1 MLMLKTVTV
10 LEAISKRRRTARP
23 AAHTGLSKNTIF
35 AATHSAEDALVLLDA
50 TANGLTAEHAAER
63 LDAAGPNTIEAP
75 TKTLARRIADA
86 FVDPFA
92 GILAALALVSLYID
106 VLAVPEPQRD
116 PSTVIVIG
124 IMLLVSGGMK
134 FIQEARSGNAAE
146 ALKDLVSNTCTAL
159 RDGERVEI
167 PFDELVPGDVIRLSA
182 GDMVPADARVITA
195 RDLFVIESALTGESE
210 AVEKTTAITVV
221 ESADGSALPLSACK
235 NIVFTGTSVQ
245 NGTAIALVVATGS
258 DTYLGGIAKMLNG
271 RGEKSAFDRG
281 VSSVSMLLVRL
292 MLVMAPAVFAINAAT
307 KGNVI
312 DALLFATSVA
322 VGITPQM
329 LPVIVTTSL
338 SQGAKDLARRQV
350 IVKELPA
357 IQNLGAMDVLCCDK
371 TDTLTEDRIV
381 LERYLN
387 TDGNED
393 ARVLRHAFLNS
404 FFQTGLKNLI
414 DLAVID
420 RADVT
425 PSTVAPD
432 SMLGQSLRDRYT
444 KVDEVPFDFS
454 RRRLSVVVA
463 DVQGKTQMV
472 TKGAAEEMLEICS
485 FVEVD
490 GVAQPLTEDKLAQIR
505 KQIAGLN
512 AEGLRVIAVAQKT
525 NPRCVGEFGIA
536 DECDMV
542 LMGFLAFLDPP
553 KASAAGAV
561 ATLEAKGVADEV
573 AVIPLDPKK
582 EECATVCEQIGID
595 ASNVLL
601 GSEIDA
607 LDDAELAERAE
618 KTHLFAKLSP
628 LQKARLVRVMRELL
642 GHTVG
647 FMGDGINDAAAM
659 RASDCGISVDSAV
672 DIAKE
677 SADIILLQKDLGVL
691 ERGIIEGRRTYGNL
705 LKYLKTTVSSNFGNV
720 LSVTVASLFLPF
732 LPMSALQLVLLSLVY
747 EIVCIALPWD
757 TVDDAWTARPRA
769 WDAAS
774 IKGFMLELG
783 PVSSLFDIVT
793 FAALFFVVCPAAV
806 GASWSELAAAGDV
819 AGMATFAALFQSGWF
834 VESMWSQTLVIHMLR
849 SPRLPSP
856 RDHAAPALCALT
868 VLGLALV
875 TWLPASPIA
884 DALGLMT
891 LPASFFA
898 LLIGIV
904 TAYIALTQLAKRRY
918 IARHGELL

>member
-10 LEAISKRRRTARP
+10 LEAISKRRRTTRP

-50 TANGLTAEHAAER
+50 TANGLTVEQATER
-63 LDAAGPNTIEAP
+63 LNAVGPNTIEAT
-75 TKTLARRIADA
+75 TKKLARRIADA
-86 FVDPFA
+86 FIDPFA

-159 RDGERVEI
+159 RDGKRIEI

-182 GDMVPADARVITA
+182 GDMVPADARIITA

-210 AVEKTTAITVV
+210 AVEKTTVV
-221 ESADGSALPLSACK
+221 EGADGSALPLSACK

-245 NGTAIALVVATGS
+245 NGAAMALVVATGS

-292 MLVMAPAVFAINAAT
+292 MLVMAPAVFAINATT

-371 TDTLTEDRIV
+371 TGTLTEDRIV
-381 LERYLN
+381 LERYLS

-425 PSTVAPD
+425 PSTVMPD

-463 DVQGKTQMV
+463 DAQGKTQMV
-472 TKGAAEEMLEICS
+472 TKGAAEEMIEICS

-490 GVAQPLTEDKLAQIR
+490 GVAQPLAKDKLAQIR
-505 KQIAGLN
+505 KQVAGLN

-561 ATLEAKGVADEV
+561 ATLEAKGVAVKVLTGDNDRV
-573 AVIPLDPKK
+573 A
-582 EECATVCEQIGID
+582 ATVCEQIGID

-618 KTHLFAKLSP
+618 KTNLFAKLSP
-628 LQKARLVRVMRELL
+628 LQKARLVRVMREML

-757 TVDDAWTARPRA
+757 TVDDTWTARPRA

-806 GASWSELAAAGDV
+806 GASWSELAAASDV
-819 AGMATFAALFQSGWF
+819 SGMAIFAAIFQSGWF
-834 VESMWSQTLVIHMLR
+834 VESMWSQTLVVHMLR
-849 SPRLPSP
+849 SPHLPSP
-856 RDHAAPALCALT
+856 RDHAAPALCVLT

-898 LLIGIV
+898 LLVGIV

>member
-1 MLMLKTVTV
+1 MLMLKTATV
-10 LEAISKRRRTARP
+10 LEAISKRRHTARP
-23 AAHTGLSKNTIF
+23 AAHAGLSKNTIF

-50 TANGLTAEHAAER
+50 TANGLTAEQATER
-63 LDAAGPNTIEAP
+63 LDTSGPNTIEAP

-86 FVDPFA
+86 FIDPFA
-92 GILAALALVSLYID
+92 GILAALALISLYID

-116 PSTVIVIG
+116 PSAVIVIG

-159 RDGERVEI
+159 RDGERIKI

-210 AVEKTTAITVV
+210 AVEKTAAVTVV
-221 ESADGSALPLSACK
+221 ESADGSALPLSACR

-245 NGTAIALVVATGS
+245 NGTAMALVVATGS
-258 DTYLGGIAKMLNG
+258 DTYLGGIAKMLSG

-357 IQNLGAMDVLCCDK
+357 IQNLGAMDILCCDK
-371 TDTLTEDRIV
+371 TGTLTEDRIV

-454 RRRLSVVVA
+454 RRRLSVVVSDA
-463 DVQGKTQMV
+463 QGKTQMV

-485 FVEVD
+485 FVEVN
-490 GVAQPLTEDKLAQIR
+490 GIARPLAEDKLAQIR
-505 KQIAGLN
+505 KQIANLN

-525 NPRCVGEFGIA
+525 DPRCVGEFGIA

-561 ATLEAKGVADEV
+561 ATLEAKGVAVKVLTGDNDRV
-573 AVIPLDPKK
+573 A
-582 EECATVCEQIGID
+582 ATVCKQIGID

-607 LDDAELAERAE
+607 LDDAELAKRAE

-628 LQKARLVRVMRELL
+628 LQKARLVRVMREML

-672 DIAKE
+672 
-677 SADIILLQKDLGVL
+677 DIILLQKDLGVL

-806 GASWSELAAAGDV
+806 DSSWPELAAAGDV

-834 VESMWSQTLVIHMLR
+834 VESMWSQTLVVHMLR
-849 SPRLPSP
+849 SPHLPSP
-856 RDHAAPALCALT
+856 RDHAAPALCVLT

-884 DALGLMT
+884 DALGLMA
-891 LPASFFA
+891 LPASFFG

-904 TAYIALTQLAKRRY
+904 TAYIALTQLAKCRY

>member
-1 MLMLKTVTV
+1 MLMLKTATV

-23 AAHTGLSKNTIF
+23 AAHTGLAKNTIF
-35 AATHSAEDALVLLDA
+35 AATHSADDALVLLDA
-50 TANGLTAEHAAER
+50 TADGLTAEHAAER

-86 FVDPFA
+86 FIDPFA

-116 PSTVIVIG
+116 PSTVIVIC

-134 FIQEARSGNAAE
+134 FIQEARGGNAAE
-146 ALKDLVSNTCTAL
+146 ALKDLVSNTCCAL
-159 RDGERVEI
+159 RGGERLEI

-182 GDMVPADARVITA
+182 GDMVPADARIITA

-210 AVEKTTAITVV
+210 AVEKTAATTIV
-221 ESADGSALPLSACK
+221 EGADSSALPLSACK

-245 NGTAIALVVATGS
+245 NGTAMALVVATGS

-371 TDTLTEDRIV
+371 TGTLTEDRIV

-432 SMLGQSLRDRYT
+432 SMLGQSLRDRYA

-463 DVQGKTQMV
+463 DAQGKTQMV

-485 FVEVD
+485 FVEAD
-490 GVAQPLTEDKLAQIR
+490 GIAQPLTDEKLAQIR
-505 KQIAGLN
+505 KQVAGLN

-525 NPRCVGEFGIA
+525 DPRCVGEFGIA

-561 ATLEAKGVADEV
+561 ATLEAKGVAVKVLTGDNDRV
-573 AVIPLDPKK
+573 A
-582 EECATVCEQIGID
+582 ATVCEQIGID

-618 KTHLFAKLSP
+618 NTHLFAKLSP

-720 LSVTVASLFLPF
+720 LSVTAASLFLPF

-757 TVDDAWTARPRA
+757 TVDNAWTARPRA

-856 RDHAAPALCALT
+856 RDHAAPALCVLT

-884 DALGLMT
+884 DALGLMP
-891 LPASFFA
+891 LPTSFFA

-904 TAYIALTQLAKRRY
+904 GSYIALTQLAKRRY

>member
-1 MLMLKTVTV
+1 
-10 LEAISKRRRTARP
+10 
-23 AAHTGLSKNTIF
+23 
-35 AATHSAEDALVLLDA
+35 
-50 TANGLTAEHAAER
+50 
-63 LDAAGPNTIEAP
+63 
-75 TKTLARRIADA
+75 
-86 FVDPFA
+86 
-92 GILAALALVSLYID
+92 
-106 VLAVPEPQRD
+106 
-116 PSTVIVIG
+116 
-124 IMLLVSGGMK
+124 
-134 FIQEARSGNAAE
+134 
-146 ALKDLVSNTCTAL
+146 
-159 RDGERVEI
+159 
-167 PFDELVPGDVIRLSA
+167 
-182 GDMVPADARVITA
+182 
-195 RDLFVIESALTGESE
+195 
-210 AVEKTTAITVV
+210 
-221 ESADGSALPLSACK
+221 
-235 NIVFTGTSVQ
+235 
-245 NGTAIALVVATGS
+245 
-258 DTYLGGIAKMLNG
+258 
-271 RGEKSAFDRG
+271 
-281 VSSVSMLLVRL
+281 
-292 MLVMAPAVFAINAAT
+292 
-307 KGNVI
+307 
-312 DALLFATSVA
+312 
-322 VGITPQM
+322 
-329 LPVIVTTSL
+329 
-338 SQGAKDLARRQV
+338 
-350 IVKELPA
+350 
-357 IQNLGAMDVLCCDK
+357 
-371 TDTLTEDRIV
+371 
-381 LERYLN
+381 
-387 TDGNED
+387 
-393 ARVLRHAFLNS
+393 
-404 FFQTGLKNLI
+404 
-414 DLAVID
+414 
-420 RADVT
+420 
-425 PSTVAPD
+425 
-432 SMLGQSLRDRYT
+432 MLGQSLRDRYT

-505 KQIAGLN
+505 KQVAGLN

-525 NPRCVGEFGIA
+525 DPRCVGEFGIA

-553 KASAAGAV
+553 KTSAAGAV
-561 ATLEAKGVADEV
+561 ATLEAKGVAVKVLTGDNDRV
-573 AVIPLDPKK
+573 A
-582 EECATVCEQIGID
+582 ATVCEQIGID

-806 GASWSELAAAGDV
+806 GASWSELAAAGNV
-819 AGMATFAALFQSGWF
+819 TGMAAFAALFQSGWF

>member
-23 AAHTGLSKNTIF
+23 AAHTGLSKNTI
-35 AATHSAEDALVLLDA
+35 
-50 TANGLTAEHAAER
+50 
-63 LDAAGPNTIEAP
+63 
-75 TKTLARRIADA
+75 LARRIADA
-86 FVDPFA
+86 FIDPFA

-124 IMLLVSGGMK
+124 TMLLVSGGMK

-159 RDGERVEI
+159 RDGERIEI

-182 GDMVPADARVITA
+182 GDMVPADARIITA

-210 AVEKTTAITVV
+210 AVEKTTAVTVV
-221 ESADGSALPLSACK
+221 EGADGSALPLSACK

-245 NGTAIALVVATGS
+245 NGAAMALVVATGS

-371 TDTLTEDRIV
+371 TGTLTEDRIV

-463 DVQGKTQMV
+463 DAQGKTQMV

-485 FVEVD
+485 FVEID
-490 GVAQPLTEDKLAQIR
+490 GIAQPLTDEKLAQIR

-561 ATLEAKGVADEV
+561 ATLEAKGVAVKVLTGDNDRV
-573 AVIPLDPKK
+573 A
-582 EECATVCEQIGID
+582 ATVCEQIGID

-607 LDDAELAERAE
+607 LDDAELAKRAE

-628 LQKARLVRVMRELL
+628 LQKARLVRVMREML

-659 RASDCGISVDSAV
+659 RASDCSVDSAV

-691 ERGIIEGRRTYGNL
+691 ERGTIEGRRTYGNL

-806 GASWSELAAAGDV
+806 DASWSELAAAGDV

-834 VESMWSQTLVIHMLR
+834 VESMWSQTLVVHMLR
-849 SPRLPSP
+849 SPNLPSP
-856 RDHAAPALCALT
+856 RDHAAPALCVLT

-884 DALGLMT
+884 DALGLMP
-891 LPASFFA
+891 LPTSFFG

-918 IARHGELL
+918 IARHSELL

>member
-50 TANGLTAEHAAER
+50 TANGLTVEQATER
-63 LDAAGPNTIEAP
+63 LNAVGPNTIEAT

-86 FVDPFA
+86 FIDPFA

-124 IMLLVSGGMK
+124 TMLLVSGGMK

-159 RDGERVEI
+159 RDGERIEI
-167 PFDELVPGDVIRLSA
+167 PFDELVPGDAIRLSA
-182 GDMVPADARVITA
+182 GDMVPADARIITA

-210 AVEKTTAITVV
+210 AVEKTTAVTVV
-221 ESADGSALPLSACK
+221 EGADGSALPLSACK

-245 NGTAIALVVATGS
+245 NGAAMALVVATGS

-371 TDTLTEDRIV
+371 TGTLTEDRIV
-381 LERYLN
+381 LERYLS

-463 DVQGKTQMV
+463 DAQGKTQMV

-485 FVEVD
+485 FVEIV
-490 GVAQPLTEDKLAQIR
+490 GIAQPLTDEKLAQIR
-505 KQIAGLN
+505 KQIVGLN

-561 ATLEAKGVADEV
+561 ATLEAKGVAVKVLTGDNDRV
-573 AVIPLDPKK
+573 A
-582 EECATVCEQIGID
+582 ATVCEQIGID

-628 LQKARLVRVMRELL
+628 LQKARLVRVMREML

-806 GASWSELAAAGDV
+806 DASWSELAAADDV

-834 VESMWSQTLVIHMLR
+834 VESMWSQTLVVHMLR
-849 SPRLPSP
+849 SPHLPSP
-856 RDHAAPALCALT
+856 RDHAAPALCVLT

-884 DALGLMT
+884 DALGLMP
-891 LPASFFA
+891 LPTSFFG

>member
-1 MLMLKTVTV
+1 
-10 LEAISKRRRTARP
+10 
-23 AAHTGLSKNTIF
+23 
-35 AATHSAEDALVLLDA
+35 
-50 TANGLTAEHAAER
+50 
-63 LDAAGPNTIEAP
+63 
-75 TKTLARRIADA
+75 
-86 FVDPFA
+86 
-92 GILAALALVSLYID
+92 
-106 VLAVPEPQRD
+106 
-116 PSTVIVIG
+116 
-124 IMLLVSGGMK
+124 
-134 FIQEARSGNAAE
+134 
-146 ALKDLVSNTCTAL
+146 
-159 RDGERVEI
+159 
-167 PFDELVPGDVIRLSA
+167 
-182 GDMVPADARVITA
+182 
-195 RDLFVIESALTGESE
+195 
-210 AVEKTTAITVV
+210 
-221 ESADGSALPLSACK
+221 
-235 NIVFTGTSVQ
+235 
-245 NGTAIALVVATGS
+245 
-258 DTYLGGIAKMLNG
+258 
-271 RGEKSAFDRG
+271 
-281 VSSVSMLLVRL
+281 

-371 TDTLTEDRIV
+371 TGTLTEDRIV

-425 PSTVAPD
+425 PSAVAPD
-432 SMLGQSLRDRYT
+432 SMLGQSYT

-463 DVQGKTQMV
+463 DSQGKTQMV

-485 FVEVD
+485 HVEVD
-490 GVAQPLTEDKLAQIR
+490 GTAQPLTDEKLAQIR
-505 KQIAGLN
+505 KQVAGLN

-525 NPRCVGEFGIA
+525 SPRTVGEFGIA
-536 DECDMV
+536 DEYDMV

-561 ATLEAKGVADEV
+561 ATLEAKGVAVKVLTGDNDRV
-573 AVIPLDPKK
+573 A
-582 EECATVCEQIGID
+582 ATVCEQIGID

-607 LDDAELAERAE
+607 LDDAELAEHAK

-757 TVDDAWTARPRA
+757 TVDDAWTACPRA

-806 GASWSELAAAGDV
+806 GASWAELAAAGNV
-819 AGMATFAALFQSGWF
+819 AGMATFAAIFQSGWF

-849 SPRLPSP
+849 SPRLPSS
-856 RDHAAPALCALT
+856 RDHAAPALCVLT

-891 LPASFFA
+891 LPAIFFA

-904 TAYIALTQLAKRRY
+904 AAYIALTQLAKRRY

>member
-1 MLMLKTVTV
+1 MLMLKTATV
-10 LEAISKRRRTARP
+10 LEAISKRRHTARP
-23 AAHTGLSKNTIF
+23 AAHAGLSKNTIF

-50 TANGLTAEHAAER
+50 TANGLTAEQATER
-63 LDAAGPNTIEAP
+63 LDTSGPNTIEAP
-75 TKTLARRIADA
+75 TKTPARRIADA
-86 FVDPFA
+86 FIDPFA
-92 GILAALALVSLYID
+92 GILAALALISLYID

-116 PSTVIVIG
+116 PSAVIVIG

-159 RDGERVEI
+159 RDGERIKI

-182 GDMVPADARVITA
+182 GNMVPADARVITA
-195 RDLFVIESALTGESE
+195 RDLFVIESAFTGESE
-210 AVEKTTAITVV
+210 AVEKTAAVTVV
-221 ESADGSALPLSACK
+221 ESADGSALPLSACR

-245 NGTAIALVVATGS
+245 NGTAMALVVATGS
-258 DTYLGGIAKMLNG
+258 DTYLGGIAKMLSG

-357 IQNLGAMDVLCCDK
+357 IQNLGAMDILCCDK
-371 TDTLTEDRIV
+371 TGTLTEDRIV

-454 RRRLSVVVA
+454 RRRLSVVVSDA
-463 DVQGKTQMV
+463 QGKTQMV

-485 FVEVD
+485 FVEVN
-490 GVAQPLTEDKLAQIR
+490 GIARPLAEDKLAQIR
-505 KQIAGLN
+505 KQIANLN

-525 NPRCVGEFGIA
+525 DPRCVGEFGIA

-561 ATLEAKGVADEV
+561 ATLEAKGVAVKVLTGDNDRV
-573 AVIPLDPKK
+573 A
-582 EECATVCEQIGID
+582 ATVCKQIGID

-607 LDDAELAERAE
+607 LDDTELAER
-618 KTHLFAKLSP
+618 THLFAKLSP
-628 LQKARLVRVMRELL
+628 LQKARLVRVMREMLD
-642 GHTVG
+642 HTVG

-757 TVDDAWTARPRA
+757 TVDDVWTARPRA

-806 GASWSELAAAGDV
+806 GASWAELAATSNV

-834 VESMWSQTLVIHMLR
+834 VESMWSQTPVIHMLR

-875 TWLPASPIA
+875 TRLPASPIA

>member
-1 MLMLKTVTV
+1 MLMLKTATV
-10 LEAISKRRRTARP
+10 LEVISKRRRTARP

-50 TANGLTAEHAAER
+50 TADGLTAEHAAER

-86 FVDPFA
+86 FIDPFA

-124 IMLLVSGGMK
+124 IMLLVSGSMK

-146 ALKDLVSNTCTAL
+146 ALKDLVSNTCCAL
-159 RDGERVEI
+159 RDGERIEI
-167 PFDELVPGDVIRLSA
+167 PFDDLVPGDVIRLSA
-182 GDMVPADARVITA
+182 GDMVPADARIITA

-210 AVEKTTAITVV
+210 AVEKTAAAAGAG
-221 ESADGSALPLSACK
+221 SSALPLSACK
-235 NIVFTGTSVQ
+235 SIVFTGTSVQ

-292 MLVMAPAVFAINAAT
+292 MLVMAPVVFAVNAAT
-307 KGNVI
+307 KGSVI

-371 TDTLTEDRIV
+371 TGTLTEDRIV

-432 SMLGQSLRDRYT
+432 STLGQSLRDRYT

-463 DVQGKTQMV
+463 DAQGKTQMV

-490 GVAQPLTEDKLAQIR
+490 CVAQPLSENKLAQIR
-505 KQIAGLN
+505 KQVAELN

-561 ATLEAKGVADEV
+561 ATLEAKGVAVKVLTGDNDRV
-573 AVIPLDPKK
+573 A
-582 EECATVCEQIGID
+582 ATVCEQIGID

-769 WDAAS
+769 WDATS
-774 IKGFMLELG
+774 IRGFMLELG
-783 PVSSLFDIVT
+783 PVSSLFDIAT
-793 FAALFFVVCPAAV
+793 FVVLFFVVCPATV
-806 GASWSELAAAGDV
+806 GASWAELAAAGNV
-819 AGMATFAALFQSGWF
+819 AGMAAFAALFQSGWF

-884 DALGLMT
+884 DALGLMP
-891 LPASFFA
+891 LPPSFFA

-904 TAYIALTQLAKRRY
+904 TAYIALTQLAKRRH

>member
-1 MLMLKTVTV
+1 MLMLKTATV

-23 AAHTGLSKNTIF
+23 AARTGLSKNTIF

-50 TANGLTAEHAAER
+50 TANGLTAEQATER
-63 LDAAGPNTIEAP
+63 LDTSGPNTIEAP

-86 FVDPFA
+86 FIDPFA
-92 GILAALALVSLYID
+92 GILAALALISLYID

-116 PSTVIVIG
+116 PSAVIVIG

-159 RDGERVEI
+159 RDGERIEI

-210 AVEKTTAITVV
+210 AVEKTATVTVV
-221 ESADGSALPLSACK
+221 ESADGSALPLSACR

-245 NGTAIALVVATGS
+245 NGTAMALVVATGS
-258 DTYLGGIAKMLNG
+258 DTYLGGIAKMLSG

-371 TDTLTEDRIV
+371 TGTLTEDRIV

-444 KVDEVPFDFS
+444 EVDEVPFDFS
-454 RRRLSVVVA
+454 RRRLSVVVSDA
-463 DVQGKTQMV
+463 QGKTQMV

-485 FVEVD
+485 FVEVN
-490 GVAQPLTEDKLAQIR
+490 GIARPLAEDKLAQIR
-505 KQIAGLN
+505 KQVANLN

-525 NPRCVGEFGIA
+525 DPRCVGEFGIA

-561 ATLEAKGVADEV
+561 ATLEAKGVAVKVLTGDNDRV
-573 AVIPLDPKK
+573 A
-582 EECATVCEQIGID
+582 ATVCEQIGID

-607 LDDAELAERAE
+607 LDDTELAERAE

-659 RASDCGISVDSAV
+659 RAGDCGISVDSAV

-806 GASWSELAAAGDV
+806 DASWSELAAAGDV

-834 VESMWSQTLVIHMLR
+834 VESMWSQTLVVHMLR
-849 SPRLPSP
+849 SPHLPSP
-856 RDHAAPALCALT
+856 RDHAAPALCVLT

-891 LPASFFA
+891 LPASFFG

>member
-1 MLMLKTVTV
+1 MLMLKTAMV
-10 LEAISKRRRTARP
+10 LEVISKRRRTARP
-23 AAHTGLSKNTIF
+23 AVHAGLAKNTIF
-35 AATHSAEDALVLLDA
+35 AATHSAEDSLLLLDA
-50 TANGLTAEHAAER
+50 TADGLTAGQAAER

-86 FVDPFA
+86 FIDPFA

-159 RDGERVEI
+159 RDGERIEI

-182 GDMVPADARVITA
+182 GDMVPADARIITA

-210 AVEKTTAITVV
+210 AVEKTAVATVV
-221 ESADGSALPLSACK
+221 EGADSSTLPLSACK

-245 NGTAIALVVATGS
+245 NGTAMALVVATGS

-312 DALLFATSVA
+312 
-322 VGITPQM
+322 
-329 LPVIVTTSL
+329 VTTSL

-371 TDTLTEDRIV
+371 TGTLTEDRIV

-387 TDGNED
+387 TDGDED
-393 ARVLRHAFLNS
+393 ARALRHAFLNS

-432 SMLGQSLRDRYT
+432 SMLGQSLRDRHT

-463 DVQGKTQMV
+463 DAQGKTQMV

-485 FVEVD
+485 YVEVD
-490 GVAQPLTEDKLAQIR
+490 GTAQPLTDEKLAQIR
-505 KQIAGLN
+505 KQVADLN

-525 NPRCVGEFGIA
+525 NPRTVGEFDIA

-561 ATLEAKGVADEV
+561 ATLEAKGVAVKVLTGDNDRV
-573 AVIPLDPKK
+573 A
-582 EECATVCEQIGID
+582 ATVCEQIGID

-618 KTHLFAKLSP
+618 QTHLFAKLSP
-628 LQKARLVRVMRELL
+628 LQKARLVHVMREVL
-642 GHTVG
+642 GHTVV

-793 FAALFFVVCPAAV
+793 FAALFFAVCPAAV
-806 GASWSELAAAGDV
+806 GASWPELAAAGNV
-819 AGMATFAALFQSGWF
+819 AGMATFAAIFQSGWF

-884 DALGLMT
+884 DALGLMP
-891 LPASFFA
+891 LPPSFFA

-904 TAYIALTQLAKRRY
+904 AAYIALTQLTKRRF

>member
-1 MLMLKTVTV
+1 MLMLKTATV

-23 AAHTGLSKNTIF
+23 AARTGLSKNTIF

-50 TANGLTAEHAAER
+50 TANGLTAEQATER

-86 FVDPFA
+86 FIDPFA

-116 PSTVIVIG
+116 PSTVIVIS

-159 RDGERVEI
+159 RNDERVEI
-167 PFDELVPGDVIRLSA
+167 PFDELVPGDAIRLSA
-182 GDMVPADARVITA
+182 GDMVPADARIITA

-210 AVEKTTAITVV
+210 AVEKTAAITVV
-221 ESADGSALPLSACK
+221 EGADGSALPLAVCK

-245 NGTAIALVVATGS
+245 NGTAVALVVATGS

-338 SQGAKDLARRQV
+338 SQGAKDLVRRQV

-371 TDTLTEDRIV
+371 TGTLTEDRIV

-420 RADVT
+420 RADMT
-425 PSTVAPD
+425 PSVVVPD

-463 DVQGKTQMV
+463 DAQGKTQMV

-485 FVEVD
+485 HVEVN
-490 GVAQPLTEDKLAQIR
+490 GTAQPLTDEKLAQIR
-505 KQIAGLN
+505 KQVAGLN
-512 AEGLRVIAVAQKT
+512 VEGLRVIAVAQKT
-525 NPRCVGEFGIA
+525 NPRTVGEFGIA

-561 ATLEAKGVADEV
+561 ATLEAKGVAVKVLTGDNDRV
-573 AVIPLDPKK
+573 A
-582 EECATVCEQIGID
+582 ATVCEQIGID

-642 GHTVG
+642 GHTAG

-793 FAALFFVVCPAAV
+793 FAALFFAVCPAAV
-806 GASWSELAAAGDV
+806 GASWSELSGTGNV

-856 RDHAAPALCALT
+856 RDHAALALCALT

-918 IARHGELL
+918 IARHDELL

>member
-50 TANGLTAEHAAER
+50 TANGLTVEQATER
-63 LDAAGPNTIEAP
+63 LNAVGPNAIEAT

-86 FVDPFA
+86 FIDPFA

-124 IMLLVSGGMK
+124 TMLLVSGGMK

-159 RDGERVEI
+159 RDGERIEI

-182 GDMVPADARVITA
+182 GDMVPADARIITA

-210 AVEKTTAITVV
+210 AVEKTTAVTVV
-221 ESADGSALPLSACK
+221 EGADGSALPLSACK

-245 NGTAIALVVATGS
+245 NGAAMALVVATGS

-371 TDTLTEDRIV
+371 TGTLTEDRIV

-393 ARVLRHAFLNS
+393 ARVLRHALNS

-463 DVQGKTQMV
+463 DAQGKTQMV

-485 FVEVD
+485 FVEID
-490 GVAQPLTEDKLAQIR
+490 GIAQPLTDEKLAQIR

-561 ATLEAKGVADEV
+561 ATLEAKGVAVKVLTGDNDRV
-573 AVIPLDPKK
+573 A
-582 EECATVCEQIGID
+582 ATVCEQIGID

-628 LQKARLVRVMRELL
+628 LQKARLVRVMREML

-806 GASWSELAAAGDV
+806 DASWSELAAAGDV

-834 VESMWSQTLVIHMLR
+834 VESMWSQTLVVHMLR
-849 SPRLPSP
+849 SPHLPSP
-856 RDHAAPALCALT
+856 RDHAAPALCVLT

-884 DALGLMT
+884 DALGLMP
-891 LPASFFA
+891 LPTSFFG

>member
-1 MLMLKTVTV
+1 
-10 LEAISKRRRTARP
+10 
-23 AAHTGLSKNTIF
+23 
-35 AATHSAEDALVLLDA
+35 
-50 TANGLTAEHAAER
+50 
-63 LDAAGPNTIEAP
+63 
-75 TKTLARRIADA
+75 
-86 FVDPFA
+86 
-92 GILAALALVSLYID
+92 
-106 VLAVPEPQRD
+106 
-116 PSTVIVIG
+116 
-124 IMLLVSGGMK
+124 
-134 FIQEARSGNAAE
+134 
-146 ALKDLVSNTCTAL
+146 
-159 RDGERVEI
+159 
-167 PFDELVPGDVIRLSA
+167 
-182 GDMVPADARVITA
+182 
-195 RDLFVIESALTGESE
+195 
-210 AVEKTTAITVV
+210 
-221 ESADGSALPLSACK
+221 
-235 NIVFTGTSVQ
+235 
-245 NGTAIALVVATGS
+245 
-258 DTYLGGIAKMLNG
+258 
-271 RGEKSAFDRG
+271 
-281 VSSVSMLLVRL
+281 MLLVRL

-371 TDTLTEDRIV
+371 TGTLTEDRIV

-463 DVQGKTQMV
+463 DAQGKTQMV

-485 FVEVD
+485 FVEID
-490 GVAQPLTEDKLAQIR
+490 GIAQPLTDEKLAQIR

-561 ATLEAKGVADEV
+561 ATLEAKGVAVKVLTGDNDRV
-573 AVIPLDPKK
+573 A
-582 EECATVCEQIGID
+582 ATVCEQIGID

-607 LDDAELAERAE
+607 LDDAELAKRAE

-628 LQKARLVRVMRELL
+628 LQKARLVRVMREML

-806 GASWSELAAAGDV
+806 DASWSELARRGRRRGYGD
-819 AGMATFAALFQSGWF
+819 LC
-834 VESMWSQTLVIHMLR
+834 
-849 SPRLPSP
+849 
-856 RDHAAPALCALT
+856 CALPER
-868 VLGLALV
+868 LV
-875 TWLPASPIA
+875 CRVHVVADTRGPHVALPASA
-884 DALGLMT
+884 E
-891 LPASFFA
+891 PARPRRA
-898 LLIGIV
+898 RIV
-904 TAYIALTQLAKRRY
+904 RSYRAGPG
-918 IARHGELL
+918 ARHLAAGKPHRRCARPHAAAHELFWAAHWHRYRLYRAHPAGKVPLHCPPRRAAVASRRKTPCQLPLPLPQLPTPLPLPLPPPQSIPPAVAVK

>member
-1 MLMLKTVTV
+1 MLMLKTATV
-10 LEAISKRRRTARP
+10 LEVISKRRRTARP
-23 AAHTGLSKNTIF
+23 AAHTGLTKNTIF
-35 AATHSAEDALVLLDA
+35 AATHSAEDTLVLLDA
-50 TANGLTAEHAAER
+50 TADGLTAEHAADR

-124 IMLLVSGGMK
+124 IMLVVSGGMK

-146 ALKDLVSNTCTAL
+146 ALKDLVSNTCTAV
-159 RDGERVEI
+159 RDGERIEI
-167 PFDELVPGDVIRLSA
+167 PFDELVPGDMIRLSA
-182 GDMVPADARVITA
+182 GDMVPADARIITA

-210 AVEKTTAITVV
+210 AVEKTAAAVDGAT
-221 ESADGSALPLSACK
+221 DGSVLPLCACK

-245 NGTAIALVVATGS
+245 NGTAMALIVATGS

-350 IVKELPA
+350 IVKDLPA

-371 TDTLTEDRIV
+371 TGTLTEDRIV

-387 TDGNED
+387 TNGNED

-425 PSTVAPD
+425 PSTIAPD

-463 DVQGKTQMV
+463 DAQGKTQMV

-485 FVEVD
+485 FVEVN
-490 GVAQPLTEDKLAQIR
+490 GIAQPLTDEKLAQIR
-505 KQIAGLN
+505 KQVAGLN

-561 ATLEAKGVADEV
+561 ATLESKGVAVKVLTGDNDRV
-573 AVIPLDPKK
+573 A
-582 EECATVCEQIGID
+582 ATVCEQIGID

-757 TVDDAWTARPRA
+757 TVDDAWTACPRA

-783 PVSSLFDIVT
+783 PVSSLFDIAT

-806 GASWSELAAAGDV
+806 GTSWAELAAAGNV

-856 RDHAAPALCALT
+856 RDHAAPALCVLT

-884 DALGLMT
+884 DALGLMP
-891 LPASFFA
+891 LPPSFFA

-904 TAYIALTQLAKRRY
+904 AAYIALTQLAKRRY

>member
-50 TANGLTAEHAAER
+50 TANGLTVEQATER
-63 LDAAGPNTIEAP
+63 LNAVGPNAIEAT

-86 FVDPFA
+86 FIDPFA

-124 IMLLVSGGMK
+124 TMLLVSGGMK

-159 RDGERVEI
+159 RDGERIEI

-182 GDMVPADARVITA
+182 GDMVPADARIITA

-210 AVEKTTAITVV
+210 AVEKTTAVTVV
-221 ESADGSALPLSACK
+221 EGADGSALPLSACK

-245 NGTAIALVVATGS
+245 NGAAMALVVVTGS

-371 TDTLTEDRIV
+371 TGTLTEDRIV

-463 DVQGKTQMV
+463 DAQGKTQMV

-485 FVEVD
+485 FVEID
-490 GVAQPLTEDKLAQIR
+490 GIAQPLTDEKLAQIR

-553 KASAAGAV
+553 KANAAGAV
-561 ATLEAKGVADEV
+561 ATLEAKGVAVKVLTGDNDRV
-573 AVIPLDPKK
+573 A
-582 EECATVCEQIGID
+582 ATVCEQIGID

-628 LQKARLVRVMRELL
+628 LQKARLVRVMREML

-806 GASWSELAAAGDV
+806 DAS
-819 AGMATFAALFQSGWF
+819 
-834 VESMWSQTLVIHMLR
+834 
-849 SPRLPSP
+849 
-856 RDHAAPALCALT
+856 
-868 VLGLALV
+868 
-875 TWLPASPIA
+875 
-884 DALGLMT
+884 
-891 LPASFFA
+891 
-898 LLIGIV
+898 
-904 TAYIALTQLAKRRY
+904 
-918 IARHGELL
+918 

>member
-50 TANGLTAEHAAER
+50 TANGLTVEQATER
-63 LDAAGPNTIEAP
+63 LNAVGPNTIEAT

-86 FVDPFA
+86 FIDPFA

-124 IMLLVSGGMK
+124 TMLLVSGGMK

-159 RDGERVEI
+159 RDGERIEI

-182 GDMVPADARVITA
+182 GDMVPADARIITA

-210 AVEKTTAITVV
+210 AVEKTTAVTVV
-221 ESADGSALPLSACK
+221 EGADGSALPLSACK

-245 NGTAIALVVATGS
+245 NGAAMALVVATGS

-338 SQGAKDLARRQV
+338 SQGAKDLTRRQV

-371 TDTLTEDRIV
+371 TGTLTEDRIV

-463 DVQGKTQMV
+463 DAQGKTQMV

-485 FVEVD
+485 FVEID
-490 GVAQPLTEDKLAQIR
+490 GIAQPLTDEKLAQIR

-553 KASAAGAV
+553 KASAAGV
-561 ATLEAKGVADEV
+561 A
-573 AVIPLDPKK
+573 
-582 EECATVCEQIGID
+582 ATVCEQIGID
-595 ASNVLL
+595 ASSVLL

-628 LQKARLVRVMRELL
+628 LQKARLVRVMREML

-793 FAALFFVVCPAAV
+793 FAALFFVVCPATV
-806 GASWSELAAAGDV
+806 GASWSELAGTGNV
-819 AGMATFAALFQSGWF
+819 AGIATFAALFQSGWF

-891 LPASFFA
+891 LPTSFFA

-904 TAYIALTQLAKRRY
+904 TAYIALAQLAKRRY

>member
-1 MLMLKTVTV
+1 M
-10 LEAISKRRRTARP
+10 
-23 AAHTGLSKNTIF
+23 
-35 AATHSAEDALVLLDA
+35 
-50 TANGLTAEHAAER
+50 
-63 LDAAGPNTIEAP
+63 
-75 TKTLARRIADA
+75 
-86 FVDPFA
+86 
-92 GILAALALVSLYID
+92 
-106 VLAVPEPQRD
+106 
-116 PSTVIVIG
+116 
-124 IMLLVSGGMK
+124 
-134 FIQEARSGNAAE
+134 
-146 ALKDLVSNTCTAL
+146 
-159 RDGERVEI
+159 
-167 PFDELVPGDVIRLSA
+167 
-182 GDMVPADARVITA
+182 
-195 RDLFVIESALTGESE
+195 
-210 AVEKTTAITVV
+210 
-221 ESADGSALPLSACK
+221 
-235 NIVFTGTSVQ
+235 
-245 NGTAIALVVATGS
+245 
-258 DTYLGGIAKMLNG
+258 
-271 RGEKSAFDRG
+271 
-281 VSSVSMLLVRL
+281 
-292 MLVMAPAVFAINAAT
+292 
-307 KGNVI
+307 
-312 DALLFATSVA
+312 
-322 VGITPQM
+322 
-329 LPVIVTTSL
+329 
-338 SQGAKDLARRQV
+338 
-350 IVKELPA
+350 
-357 IQNLGAMDVLCCDK
+357 
-371 TDTLTEDRIV
+371 
-381 LERYLN
+381 
-387 TDGNED
+387 
-393 ARVLRHAFLNS
+393 
-404 FFQTGLKNLI
+404 
-414 DLAVID
+414 
-420 RADVT
+420 
-425 PSTVAPD
+425 
-432 SMLGQSLRDRYT
+432 
-444 KVDEVPFDFS
+444 
-454 RRRLSVVVA
+454 
-463 DVQGKTQMV
+463 
-472 TKGAAEEMLEICS
+472 
-485 FVEVD
+485 
-490 GVAQPLTEDKLAQIR
+490 
-505 KQIAGLN
+505 
-512 AEGLRVIAVAQKT
+512 AQKT

-561 ATLEAKGVADEV
+561 ATLEAKGVAVKVLTGDNDRV
-573 AVIPLDPKK
+573 A
-582 EECATVCEQIGID
+582 ATVCEQIGID

-628 LQKARLVRVMRELL
+628 LQKARLVRVMREML

-806 GASWSELAAAGDV
+806 DSSWPELAAAGDV

-834 VESMWSQTLVIHMLR
+834 VESMWSQTLVVHMLR
-849 SPRLPSP
+849 SPHLPSP
-856 RDHAAPALCALT
+856 RDHAAPSLCVLT

-884 DALGLMT
+884 DALGLMA

-898 LLIGIV
+898 LLAGIV

>member
-1 MLMLKTVTV
+1 MLMLKTATV
-10 LEAISKRRRTARP
+10 LEAISKRRHTARP
-23 AAHTGLSKNTIF
+23 AAHAGLSKNTIF

-50 TANGLTAEHAAER
+50 TANGLTAEQATER
-63 LDAAGPNTIEAP
+63 LDTSGPNTIEAP

-86 FVDPFA
+86 FIDPFA
-92 GILAALALVSLYID
+92 GILAALALISLYID

-116 PSTVIVIG
+116 PSAVIVIG

-159 RDGERVEI
+159 RDGERIKI

-210 AVEKTTAITVV
+210 AVEKTAAVTVV
-221 ESADGSALPLSACK
+221 ESADGSALPLSACR

-245 NGTAIALVVATGS
+245 NGTAMALVVATGS
-258 DTYLGGIAKMLNG
+258 DTYLGGIAKMLSG

-371 TDTLTEDRIV
+371 TGTLTEDRIV

-425 PSTVAPD
+425 PSTVMPD

-463 DVQGKTQMV
+463 DAQGKTQMV
-472 TKGAAEEMLEICS
+472 TKGAAEETLDICS

-490 GVAQPLTEDKLAQIR
+490 GIAQPLTEDKLAQIR
-505 KQIAGLN
+505 QQVAGLN

-561 ATLEAKGVADEV
+561 ATLEAKGVAVKVLTGDNDRV
-573 AVIPLDPKK
+573 A
-582 EECATVCEQIGID
+582 ATVCEQIGID

-618 KTHLFAKLSP
+618 KAHLFAKLSP

-806 GASWSELAAAGDV
+806 DASWSELAAAGDV

-834 VESMWSQTLVIHMLR
+834 VESMWSQTLVVHMLR
-849 SPRLPSP
+849 SPHLPSP
-856 RDHAAPALCALT
+856 RDHAAPALCVLT

-884 DALGLMT
+884 DALGLMP
-891 LPASFFA
+891 LPTSFFG

-904 TAYIALTQLAKRRY
+904 TAYIALTQLAKCRY
-918 IARHGELL
+918 IARRGELL

>member
-1 MLMLKTVTV
+1 MLMLKTATV
-10 LEAISKRRRTARP
+10 LEAISKRRHTARP
-23 AAHTGLSKNTIF
+23 AAHAGLSKNTIF

-50 TANGLTAEHAAER
+50 TANGLTAEQATER
-63 LDAAGPNTIEAP
+63 LDTSGPNTIEAP

-86 FVDPFA
+86 FIDPFA
-92 GILAALALVSLYID
+92 GILAALALISLYID

-116 PSTVIVIG
+116 PSAVIVIG

-159 RDGERVEI
+159 RDGERIKI

-210 AVEKTTAITVV
+210 AVEKTAAVTVV
-221 ESADGSALPLSACK
+221 ESADGSALPLSACR

-245 NGTAIALVVATGS
+245 NGTAMALVVATGS
-258 DTYLGGIAKMLNG
+258 DTYLGGIAKMLSG

-371 TDTLTEDRIV
+371 TGTLTEDRIV

-425 PSTVAPD
+425 PSTVMPD

-463 DVQGKTQMV
+463 DAQGKTQMV
-472 TKGAAEEMLEICS
+472 TKGAAEETLDICS

-490 GVAQPLTEDKLAQIR
+490 GIAQPLTEDKLAQIR
-505 KQIAGLN
+505 QQVAGLN

-553 KASAAGAV
+553 KTSAAGAV
-561 ATLEAKGVADEV
+561 ATLEAKGVAVKVLTGDNDRV
-573 AVIPLDPKK
+573 A
-582 EECATVCEQIGID
+582 ATVCEQIGID

-793 FAALFFVVCPAAV
+793 FAALFFVVCPATV
-806 GASWSELAAAGDV
+806 GASWSELAGTGNV
-819 AGMATFAALFQSGWF
+819 AGIATFAAIFQSGWF
-834 VESMWSQTLVIHMLR
+834 VESMWSQTLVVHMLR

-884 DALGLMT
+884 DALGLMA

>member
-50 TANGLTAEHAAER
+50 TANGLTVEQATER
-63 LDAAGPNTIEAP
+63 LNAVGPNTIEAT

-86 FVDPFA
+86 FIDPFA

-159 RDGERVEI
+159 RDGERIEI

-182 GDMVPADARVITA
+182 GDMVPADARIITA

-210 AVEKTTAITVV
+210 AVEKTTVV
-221 ESADGSALPLSACK
+221 EGADGSALPLSACK

-245 NGTAIALVVATGS
+245 NGAAMALVVATGS
-258 DTYLGGIAKMLNG
+258 DTYLGGIAKMLNE

-371 TDTLTEDRIV
+371 TGTLTEDRIV
-381 LERYLN
+381 LERYLS

-425 PSTVAPD
+425 PSTVVPD
-432 SMLGQSLRDRYT
+432 SILGQSLRDRYT

-463 DVQGKTQMV
+463 DAQGKTQMV

-485 FVEVD
+485 FVEID
-490 GVAQPLTEDKLAQIR
+490 GIAQPLTDEKLAQIR

-553 KASAAGAV
+553 KASAASAV
-561 ATLEAKGVADEV
+561 ATLEAKGVAVKVLTGDNDRV
-573 AVIPLDPKK
+573 A
-582 EECATVCEQIGID
+582 ATVCEQIGID

-691 ERGIIEGRRTYGNL
+691 ERGTIEGRRTYGNL

-806 GASWSELAAAGDV
+806 DASWSELAAAGDV

-834 VESMWSQTLVIHMLR
+834 VESMWSQTLVVHMLR
-849 SPRLPSP
+849 SPNLPSP
-856 RDHAAPALCALT
+856 RDHAAPALCVLT

-884 DALGLMT
+884 DALGLMP
-891 LPASFFA
+891 LPTSFFG

>member
-1 MLMLKTVTV
+1 MLMLKTATV
-10 LEAISKRRRTARP
+10 LEVISKRRRTARP
-23 AAHTGLSKNTIF
+23 AAHAGLAKNTIF
-35 AATHSAEDALVLLDA
+35 AATHSAEDSLVLLDA
-50 TANGLTAEHAAER
+50 TADGLTAGQAAER

-86 FVDPFA
+86 FIDPFA

-159 RDGERVEI
+159 RDGERIEI

-182 GDMVPADARVITA
+182 GDMVPADARIITA

-210 AVEKTTAITVV
+210 AVEKTAVATVV
-221 ESADGSALPLSACK
+221 EGADSSTLPLSACK

-245 NGTAIALVVATGS
+245 NGTAMALVVATGS

-312 DALLFATSVA
+312 
-322 VGITPQM
+322 
-329 LPVIVTTSL
+329 VTTSL

-350 IVKELPA
+350 IVKELSA

-371 TDTLTEDRIV
+371 TGTLTEDRIV

-393 ARVLRHAFLNS
+393 TRVLRHAFLNS

-425 PSTVAPD
+425 LSTVVPD
-432 SMLGQSLRDRYT
+432 SMLGQSLRDRYA

-463 DVQGKTQMV
+463 DAQGKTQMV

-485 FVEVD
+485 YVEVD
-490 GVAQPLTEDKLAQIR
+490 GTAQPLTDEKLAQIR
-505 KQIAGLN
+505 KQVAGLN

-525 NPRCVGEFGIA
+525 NPRTVGEFGIA

-561 ATLEAKGVADEV
+561 ATLEAKGVAVKVLTGDNDRV
-573 AVIPLDPKK
+573 A
-582 EECATVCEQIGID
+582 ATVCEQIGID

-618 KTHLFAKLSP
+618 QTHLFAKLSP
-628 LQKARLVRVMRELL
+628 LQKARLVRVMREVL

-677 SADIILLQKDLGVL
+677 SADIILLQKDLGVI

-757 TVDDAWTARPRA
+757 TVDVAWTARPRA

-793 FAALFFVVCPAAV
+793 FASLFFAVCPATV
-806 GASWSELAAAGDV
+806 GASWAELAAAGNV
-819 AGMATFAALFQSGWF
+819 AGMATFAAIFQSGWF

-849 SPRLPSP
+849 SPHLPSP
-856 RDHAAPALCALT
+856 RDHAAPALCVLT
-868 VLGLALV
+868 VLGLTLV

-884 DALGLMT
+884 EALGLMP
-891 LPASFFA
+891 LPASFFT

-904 TAYIALTQLAKRRY
+904 AAYIALTQLAKRHY
-918 IARHGELL
+918 IARHGELM

>member
-1 MLMLKTVTV
+1 
-10 LEAISKRRRTARP
+10 
-23 AAHTGLSKNTIF
+23 
-35 AATHSAEDALVLLDA
+35 
-50 TANGLTAEHAAER
+50 
-63 LDAAGPNTIEAP
+63 
-75 TKTLARRIADA
+75 
-86 FVDPFA
+86 
-92 GILAALALVSLYID
+92 
-106 VLAVPEPQRD
+106 
-116 PSTVIVIG
+116 
-124 IMLLVSGGMK
+124 
-134 FIQEARSGNAAE
+134 
-146 ALKDLVSNTCTAL
+146 
-159 RDGERVEI
+159 
-167 PFDELVPGDVIRLSA
+167 
-182 GDMVPADARVITA
+182 
-195 RDLFVIESALTGESE
+195 
-210 AVEKTTAITVV
+210 
-221 ESADGSALPLSACK
+221 
-235 NIVFTGTSVQ
+235 
-245 NGTAIALVVATGS
+245 
-258 DTYLGGIAKMLNG
+258 
-271 RGEKSAFDRG
+271 
-281 VSSVSMLLVRL
+281 
-292 MLVMAPAVFAINAAT
+292 
-307 KGNVI
+307 
-312 DALLFATSVA
+312 
-322 VGITPQM
+322 
-329 LPVIVTTSL
+329 
-338 SQGAKDLARRQV
+338 
-350 IVKELPA
+350 
-357 IQNLGAMDVLCCDK
+357 
-371 TDTLTEDRIV
+371 
-381 LERYLN
+381 
-387 TDGNED
+387 
-393 ARVLRHAFLNS
+393 
-404 FFQTGLKNLI
+404 
-414 DLAVID
+414 
-420 RADVT
+420 
-425 PSTVAPD
+425 
-432 SMLGQSLRDRYT
+432 MLGQSLRDRYT

-463 DVQGKTQMV
+463 DAQGKTQMV

-490 GVAQPLTEDKLAQIR
+490 GAAQPLTEDKLAQIR
-505 KQIAGLN
+505 KQVAGLN

-561 ATLEAKGVADEV
+561 ATLEAKGVAVKVLTGDNDRV
-573 AVIPLDPKK
+573 A
-582 EECATVCEQIGID
+582 ATVCEQIGID

-618 KTHLFAKLSP
+618 NTHLFAKLSP

-757 TVDDAWTARPRA
+757 TVDDAWTVRPRA

-774 IKGFMLELG
+774 IQGFMLELG

-793 FAALFFVVCPAAV
+793 FAALFFVVCPATV
-806 GASWSELAAAGDV
+806 GASWAKLAAAGNV
-819 AGMATFAALFQSGWF
+819 AGMTTFAAIFQSGWF

-849 SPRLPSP
+849 SPRLPSL
-856 RDHAAPALCALT
+856 RDHAAPALCLLT
-868 VLGLALV
+868 VLGLVLV

-884 DALGLMT
+884 DALGLMP
-891 LPASFFA
+891 LPPIFFA

-904 TAYIALTQLAKRRY
+904 AAYIALTQLAKRRY

>member
-50 TANGLTAEHAAER
+50 TANGLTVEQATER
-63 LDAAGPNTIEAP
+63 LNAVGPNTIEAT

-86 FVDPFA
+86 FIDPFA

-106 VLAVPEPQRD
+106 VLAVPEPQHD
-116 PSTVIVIG
+116 SSTVIVIG
-124 IMLLVSGGMK
+124 TMLLVSGGMK

-159 RDGERVEI
+159 RDGERIEI

-182 GDMVPADARVITA
+182 GDMVPADARIITA
-195 RDLFVIESALTGESE
+195 RDLFVIESALTG
-210 AVEKTTAITVV
+210 
-221 ESADGSALPLSACK
+221 K

-245 NGTAIALVVATGS
+245 NGAAMALVVATGS

-292 MLVMAPAVFAINAAT
+292 MLVMAPAVFAINAAP

-371 TDTLTEDRIV
+371 TGTLTEDRIV

-463 DVQGKTQMV
+463 DAQGKTQMV

-485 FVEVD
+485 FVEID
-490 GVAQPLTEDKLAQIR
+490 GIAQPLTDEKLAQIR

-561 ATLEAKGVADEV
+561 ATLEAKGVAVKVLTGDNDRV
-573 AVIPLDPKK
+573 A
-582 EECATVCEQIGID
+582 ATVCEQIGID

-628 LQKARLVRVMRELL
+628 LQKARLVRVMREML

-806 GASWSELAAAGDV
+806 DASWSELAAAGDV
-819 AGMATFAALFQSGWF
+819 AGMTTFAALFQSGWF
-834 VESMWSQTLVIHMLR
+834 VESMWSQTLVVHMLR
-849 SPRLPSP
+849 SPHLPSP
-856 RDHAAPALCALT
+856 RDHAAPALCVLT

-884 DALGLMT
+884 DVLGLMP
-891 LPASFFA
+891 LPTSFFG

>member
-1 MLMLKTVTV
+1 MLMLKTATV
-10 LEAISKRRRTARP
+10 LEVISKRRRTARP
-23 AAHTGLSKNTIF
+23 AAHSGLAKNTVF
-35 AATHSAEDALVLLDA
+35 AATHSAEDSLVLLDA
-50 TANGLTAEHAAER
+50 RADGLSAEHAAER
-63 LDAAGPNTIEAP
+63 LNAAGPNTIEAP
-75 TKTLARRIADA
+75 TKTLAHRIADA

-159 RDGERVEI
+159 RDGERIEI

-182 GDMVPADARVITA
+182 GDMVPADARIITA
-195 RDLFVIESALTGESE
+195 RDLFVIESALTGESK
-210 AVEKTTAITVV
+210 AVEKTAAAVDGAT
-221 ESADGSALPLSACK
+221 DGSALPLCACK

-245 NGTAIALVVATGS
+245 NGTAMALVVATGS

-281 VSSVSMLLVRL
+281 VSSVSLLLVRL

-371 TDTLTEDRIV
+371 TGTLTEDRIV

-425 PSTVAPD
+425 PSVVVPD

-463 DVQGKTQMV
+463 DAQGKTQMV

-485 FVEVD
+485 FVEAD
-490 GVAQPLTEDKLAQIR
+490 GTAQPLTDEKLAQIR
-505 KQIAGLN
+505 KQVAGLN

-525 NPRCVGEFGIA
+525 NPRTVGEFGIA

-561 ATLEAKGVADEV
+561 ATLEAKGVAVKVLTGDNDRV
-573 AVIPLDPKK
+573 A
-582 EECATVCEQIGID
+582 ATVCEQIGID

-618 KTHLFAKLSP
+618 QTHLFAKLSP
-628 LQKARLVRVMRELL
+628 LQKARLVRVMREVL

-806 GASWSELAAAGDV
+806 GASWSELAAAGNV
-819 AGMATFAALFQSGWF
+819 AGMATFAAMFQSGWF

-856 RDHAAPALCALT
+856 RDHAAPALCTLT

-884 DALGLMT
+884 DALGLMP
-891 LPASFFA
+891 LPASFFV

-904 TAYIALTQLAKRRY
+904 AAYIALTQLAKCRY

>member
-1 MLMLKTVTV
+1 MLMLKTATV
-10 LEAISKRRRTARP
+10 LEVISKRRRTARP
-23 AAHTGLSKNTIF
+23 AAHTGLTKNTIF
-35 AATHSAEDALVLLDA
+35 AATHSAEDTLVLLDA
-50 TANGLTAEHAAER
+50 TADGLTAEHAADR

-146 ALKDLVSNTCTAL
+146 ALKDLVSNTCTAV
-159 RDGERVEI
+159 RDGERIEI
-167 PFDELVPGDVIRLSA
+167 PFDELVPGDMIRLSA
-182 GDMVPADARVITA
+182 GDMVPADARIITA

-210 AVEKTTAITVV
+210 AVEKTAAAVDGAT
-221 ESADGSALPLSACK
+221 DGSVLPLCACK

-245 NGTAIALVVATGS
+245 NGTAMALIVATGS

-371 TDTLTEDRIV
+371 TGTLTEDRIV
-381 LERYLN
+381 LERYLD

-420 RADVT
+420 RANMT
-425 PSTVAPD
+425 PSAIAPD

-463 DVQGKTQMV
+463 DAQGKTQMV

-485 FVEVD
+485 FVEID
-490 GVAQPLTEDKLAQIR
+490 GIAQPLTDEKLAQIR

-561 ATLEAKGVADEV
+561 ATLEAKGVAVKVLTGDNDRV
-573 AVIPLDPKK
+573 A
-582 EECATVCEQIGID
+582 ATVCEQIGID

-628 LQKARLVRVMRELL
+628 LQKARLVRVMREML
-642 GHTVG
+642 GHTMG

-806 GASWSELAAAGDV
+806 DASWSELAAAGDV
-819 AGMATFAALFQSGWF
+819 AGMATFAAFFQSGWF
-834 VESMWSQTLVIHMLR
+834 VESMWSQTLVVHMLR
-849 SPRLPSP
+849 SPHLPSP
-856 RDHAAPALCALT
+856 RDHAAPALCVLT

-884 DALGLMT
+884 DALGLMP
-891 LPASFFA
+891 LPASFFG

-904 TAYIALTQLAKRRY
+904 TAYIALTQLVKRCY

>member
-1 MLMLKTVTV
+1 MLMLKTATV
-10 LEAISKRRRTARP
+10 LEAISKRRHTARP
-23 AAHTGLSKNTIF
+23 AAHAGLSKNTIF

-50 TANGLTAEHAAER
+50 TANGLTAEQATER
-63 LDAAGPNTIEAP
+63 LDTSGPNTIEAP

-86 FVDPFA
+86 FIDPFA
-92 GILAALALVSLYID
+92 GILAALALISLYID

-116 PSTVIVIG
+116 PSAVIVIG

-159 RDGERVEI
+159 RDGERIKI

-210 AVEKTTAITVV
+210 AVEKTAAVTVV
-221 ESADGSALPLSACK
+221 ESADGSALPLSACR

-245 NGTAIALVVATGS
+245 NGTAMALVVATGS
-258 DTYLGGIAKMLNG
+258 DTYLGGIAKMLSG

-371 TDTLTEDRIV
+371 TGTLTEDRIV

-425 PSTVAPD
+425 PSTVMPD

-463 DVQGKTQMV
+463 DAQGKTQMV
-472 TKGAAEEMLEICS
+472 TKGAAEETLDICS

-490 GVAQPLTEDKLAQIR
+490 GIAQPLTEDKLAQIR
-505 KQIAGLN
+505 QQVAGLN

-553 KASAAGAV
+553 KTSAAGAV
-561 ATLEAKGVADEV
+561 ATLEAKGVAVKVLTGDNDRV
-573 AVIPLDPKK
+573 A
-582 EECATVCEQIGID
+582 ATVCEQIGID

-628 LQKARLVRVMRELL
+628 LQKARLVRVMREML

-793 FAALFFVVCPAAV
+793 FAALFFVVCPATV
-806 GASWSELAAAGDV
+806 GASWSELAGTGNV
-819 AGMATFAALFQSGWF
+819 AGIATFAAIFQSGWF
-834 VESMWSQTLVIHMLR
+834 VESMWSQTLVVHMLR

-884 DALGLMT
+884 DALGLMA

>member
-1 MLMLKTVTV
+1 MLMLKTATV

-23 AAHTGLSKNTIF
+23 AARTGLSKNTIF

-50 TANGLTAEHAAER
+50 TANGLTAEQATER
-63 LDAAGPNTIEAP
+63 LDTSGPNTIEAP

-86 FVDPFA
+86 FIDPFA
-92 GILAALALVSLYID
+92 GILAALALISLYID

-116 PSTVIVIG
+116 PSAVIVIG

-159 RDGERVEI
+159 RDGERIEI

-210 AVEKTTAITVV
+210 AVEKTAAVTVV
-221 ESADGSALPLSACK
+221 ESADGSALPLSACR

-245 NGTAIALVVATGS
+245 NGTAMALVVATGS
-258 DTYLGGIAKMLNG
+258 DTYLGGIAKMLSG

-371 TDTLTEDRIV
+371 TGTLTEDRIV

-454 RRRLSVVVA
+454 RRRLSVVVSDA
-463 DVQGKTQMV
+463 QGKTQMV
-472 TKGAAEEMLEICS
+472 TKGAVEEMLEICS
-485 FVEVD
+485 FVEVN
-490 GVAQPLTEDKLAQIR
+490 GIARPLAEDKLAQIR
-505 KQIAGLN
+505 KQVANLN
-512 AEGLRVIAVAQKT
+512 AEGLRVIAVAQKSD
-525 NPRCVGEFGIA
+525 PRCVGEFGIA

-561 ATLEAKGVADEV
+561 ATLEAKGVAVKVLTGDNDRV
-573 AVIPLDPKK
+573 A
-582 EECATVCEQIGID
+582 ATVCEQIGID

-659 RASDCGISVDSAV
+659 RAGDCGISVDSAV

-806 GASWSELAAAGDV
+806 DASWSELAAAGDV

-834 VESMWSQTLVIHMLR
+834 VESMWSQTLVVHMLR
-849 SPRLPSP
+849 SPHLPSP
-856 RDHAAPALCALT
+856 RDHAAPALCVLT

-891 LPASFFA
+891 LPASFFG

>member
-63 LDAAGPNTIEAP
+63 LNAVGPNTIEAT

-86 FVDPFA
+86 FIDPFA

-124 IMLLVSGGMK
+124 IMPLVSGGMK

-146 ALKDLVSNTCTAL
+146 ALKDLVSNTCTTL
-159 RDGERVEI
+159 RDGERIEI

-182 GDMVPADARVITA
+182 GDMVPADARIITA

-210 AVEKTTAITVV
+210 AVEKTTVV
-221 ESADGSALPLSACK
+221 EGADGSALPLSACK

-245 NGTAIALVVATGS
+245 NGTAMALVVATGS

-271 RGEKSAFDRG
+271 RGEKNAFDRG

-292 MLVMAPAVFAINAAT
+292 MLVMAPAVFAINATT
-307 KGNVI
+307 KGSVI

-371 TDTLTEDRIV
+371 TGTLTEDRIV
-381 LERYLN
+381 LERYLS

-425 PSTVAPD
+425 PSTVVPD

-463 DVQGKTQMV
+463 DAQGKTQMV

-490 GVAQPLTEDKLAQIR
+490 GIAQPLTDEKLAQIR
-505 KQIAGLN
+505 KQVAGLN

-561 ATLEAKGVADEV
+561 ATLEAKGVAVKVLTGDNDRV
-573 AVIPLDPKK
+573 A
-582 EECATVCEQIGID
+582 ATVCEQIGID

-618 KTHLFAKLSP
+618 KTNLFAKLSP
-628 LQKARLVRVMRELL
+628 LQKARLVRVMREML

-806 GASWSELAAAGDV
+806 DSSWPELAAAGDV

-834 VESMWSQTLVIHMLR
+834 VESMWSQTLVVHMLR
-849 SPRLPSP
+849 SPHLPSP
-856 RDHAAPALCALT
+856 PDHAAPALCALT

-884 DALGLMT
+884 DALGLMP
-891 LPASFFA
+891 LPTSFFG

>member
-50 TANGLTAEHAAER
+50 TANGLTVEQATER
-63 LDAAGPNTIEAP
+63 LNAVGPNTIEAT

-86 FVDPFA
+86 FIDPFA

-124 IMLLVSGGMK
+124 TMLLVSGGMK

-159 RDGERVEI
+159 RDGGRIEI

-182 GDMVPADARVITA
+182 GDMVPADARIITA

-210 AVEKTTAITVV
+210 AVEKTTAVTVV
-221 ESADGSALPLSACK
+221 EGADGSALPLSACK

-245 NGTAIALVVATGS
+245 NGAAMALVVATGS

-371 TDTLTEDRIV
+371 TGTLTEDRIV

-387 TDGNED
+387 TDGNKD

-463 DVQGKTQMV
+463 DAQGKTQMV

-485 FVEVD
+485 FVEID
-490 GVAQPLTEDKLAQIR
+490 GIAQPLTDEKLAQIR

-561 ATLEAKGVADEV
+561 ATLEAKGVAVKVLTGDNDRV
-573 AVIPLDPKK
+573 A
-582 EECATVCEQIGID
+582 ATVCEQIGID

-601 GSEIDA
+601 GSEIDT

-628 LQKARLVRVMRELL
+628 LQKARLVRVMREMLDR
-642 GHTVG
+642 TVG
-647 FMGDGINDAAAM
+647 FMGDGINDAAM

-806 GASWSELAAAGDV
+806 NASWPELAAAGDV

-834 VESMWSQTLVIHMLR
+834 VESMWSQTLVVHMLR
-849 SPRLPSP
+849 SPHLPSP
-856 RDHAAPALCALT
+856 RDHAAPALCVLT

-884 DALGLMT
+884 DALGLMP
-891 LPASFFA
+891 LPTSFFG